1 MMMREDYSVD
11 LNTCFTYLWDFPML
25 LTVIYFFFI
34 ENQDE
39 WHVDQGKLQKQI
51 EQYKN
56 ERKAM
61 GKKGKRK

>member
-1 MMMREDYSVD
+1 MRLV
-11 LNTCFTYLWDFPML
+11 T
-25 LTVIYFFFI
+25 
-34 ENQDE
+34 QDE

-61 GKKGKRK
+61 GKKGKRKCYLSFLNISLSFQICVEHFISTE